1 MMKAPPRWTEAQLA
15 LEARKS
21 AAQFRQAR
29 LKPSLQWKTHVDEA
43 AKQFEALFK
52 LLGDLGPVGM
62 TDTAVAKAFREDL
75 SEALRYLAGPFISAG
90 DLKVVAD
97 VTSLAPNVIGN
108 SPKRAKQ
115 AFALIK
121 TRDLRCFG
129 GTV

>member
-1 MMKAPPRWTEAQLA
+1 
-15 LEARKS
+15 
-21 AAQFRQAR
+21 
-29 LKPSLQWKTHVDEA
+29 
-43 AKQFEALFK
+43 
-52 LLGDLGPVGM
+52 M
-62 TDTAVAKAFREDL
+62 TDTAVAKAFRENL
-75 SEALRYLAGPFISAG
+75 SDAMRYLAGPFISAD

-115 AFALIK
+115 ALAVIK